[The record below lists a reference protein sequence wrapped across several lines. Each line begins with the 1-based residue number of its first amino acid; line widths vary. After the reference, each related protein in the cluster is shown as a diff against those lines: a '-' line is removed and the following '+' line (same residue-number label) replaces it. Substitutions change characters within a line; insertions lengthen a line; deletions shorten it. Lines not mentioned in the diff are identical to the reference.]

1 MIKKYIAKRQ
11 RTTPTGTDLG
21 KETPTSP
28 DCTRILCHADLKAD
42 LFMILPPKAVLNLRV
57 CLKEW
62 RDLPLH
68 HMVGRCLNPP
78 TSTILPDIAKLKDD
92 FSLLQHF
99 HKIYS
104 KNKKLDTQ
112 LALLNNN
119 TEFITTKKKYM
130 DYTQAYTILKQN
142 TGSLS
147 PEQEENLATIY
158 SSLKTPYQTQQRLRI
173 KTIDLVQDEPIDLDD
188 LNTHIQNYINTN
200 LQTEKTE
207 LFKKLRE
214 SPGSNEEAKAAHTQD
229 ITTRLTDHPL
239 LVFAT
244 ITDGLWK
251 GHTLLHSAAWKGHTA
266 IAKALLKSGADING
280 TDKNGNTPL
289 LMAAHEGH
297 TALATLLITAG
308 ADVKATVTDDY
319 FKGYTPLQLAAN
331 DAIKALLRQA
341 GATE

>member
-11 RTTPTGTDLG
+11 KTTPTGTDLE

-28 DCTRILCHADLKAD
+28 DWTRILCHADLKAD

-92 FSLLQHF
+92 FSLLQYF

-112 LALLNNN
+112 LALLNKNPA
-119 TEFITTKKKYM
+119 FITTKEKYM

-142 TGSLS
+142 TDSLS
-147 PEQEENLATIY
+147 PEQEKKLTTLY
-158 SSLKTPYQTQQRLRI
+158 SSLKIPYQTQQRLRI
-173 KTIDLVQDEPIDLDD
+173 KTIDLVQDEPIELDL

-200 LQTEKTE
+200 LHTEKTE
-207 LFKKLRE
+207 LFRKL
-214 SPGSNEEAKAAHTQD
+214 EEYTGYPKVAKNGHTQD
-229 ITTRLTDHPL
+229 IRTKVTTHPL
-239 LVFAT
+239 LLFT
-244 ITDGLWK
+244 KLTNGL
-251 GHTLLHSAAWKGHTA
+251 
-266 IAKALLKSGADING
+266 
-280 TDKNGNTPL
+280 
-289 LMAAHEGH
+289 
-297 TALATLLITAG
+297 
-308 ADVKATVTDDY
+308 
-319 FKGYTPLQLAAN
+319 FKDYTPLQLATY
-331 DAIKALLRQA
+331 K
-341 GATE
+341 GHTEIVTFFIVVSVSLE